1 MLDWSRESKR
11 ADGEVE
17 VIGWAGAGELSEVRD
32 SGKVSPGRLRL
43 T

>member
-11 ADGEVE
+11 AHGEAE
-17 VIGWAGAGELSEVRD
+17 VMGWAGAGESSEVTG
-32 SGKVSPGRLRL
+32 SGKISPGRLRL